1 MKRVIIIGG
10 GVAGMQTAI
19 SLSELG
25 FKAIIV
31 EKSDKL
37 GGKLNDWYKLFPS
50 FTSAQSVVDELVEQ
64 MKKFD
69 IEVIYNSCVEKVDPK
84 SVALSSG
91 EILSCDASVICN
103 GFKLFDARIK
113 EEYGYGLYNN
123 VITSQELESM
133 FKSESVKD
141 NFGESPKRIALLHC
155 VGSRDEKVNQRHCSK
170 VCCITGVKQA
180 IELKELYPECEIFNF
195 YMDIRMFGLGFEQL
209 YRDAQVDH
217 NVHFVRGRISEA
229 SETFDGRIY
238 IKSED
243 TLIGRPLRMTVDKL
257 ILLVGMCSQS
267 ENGGFAQNP
276 AIGLGR
282 GGFLE
287 PKDLFNNICNSSCES
302 IFYAGAAT
310 SPKTVGESLAE
321 GNRAAMQVAK
331 YLK

>member
-1 MKRVIIIGG
+1 MKRVIIVGG

-25 FKAIIV
+25 LKAIIV

-37 GGKLNDWYKLFPS
+37 GGKLNNWYKLFPS
-50 FTSAQSVVDELVEQ
+50 FTSAQSVVDELCEQ
-64 MKKFD
+64 IKQLS
-69 IEVIYNSCVEKVDPK
+69 IEVIYNSYAVKVDPK
-84 SVALSSG
+84 SITLSSG
-91 EILSCDASVICN
+91 DTMQCDATVICN

-133 FKSESVKD
+133 FKESSIKD

-209 YRDAQVDH
+209 YRDAQVNH
-217 NVHFVRGRISEA
+217 NVHFIRGRISEA
-229 SETFDGRIY
+229 SETFDGRIQ

-267 ENGGFAQNP
+267 ENVELAQNP
-276 AIGLGR
+276 SIEFGR

-287 PKDLFNNICNSSCES
+287 PKDLFNNSCNSKCES
-302 IFYAGAAT
+302 IFYAGTAT

-331 YLK
+331 FLR

>member
-1 MKRVIIIGG
+1 MKRVIIVGG
-10 GVAGMQTAI
+10 GVAGMQAAI

-25 FKAIIV
+25 IKATVV

-50 FTSAQSVVDELVEQ
+50 FTSAQSVVDELLEQLKALAVE
-64 MKKFD
+64 
-69 IEVIYNSCVEKVDPK
+69 VLYNSCVTRVDAK
-84 SVALSSG
+84 RVVLSSG
-91 EILSCDASVICN
+91 DTLECDATIICN

-133 FKSESVKD
+133 FKGDSIKE
-141 NFGESPKRIALLHC
+141 NFGQAPKRIALLHC

-229 SETFDGRIY
+229 SETFDGRIQ

-267 ENGGFAQNP
+267 ENVGFAQNRS
-276 AIGLGR
+276 IELGR

-287 PKDLFNNICNSSCES
+287 PKDLFNSVCNSKCES

-321 GNRAAMQVAK
+321 GSRAAMQVAK